1 MIPTTDEE
9 FKLAIKALN
18 SSTKA
23 IERRTRAL
31 HAQEAHL
38 KHLRAVEEAT
48 NARKARQEQYLDR
61 NYAAKVQ
68 HIKFA
73 NEQIFEALR
82 SDLRAEIDR
91 TAKDVKSAPAIVTGI
106 LNSDDRVLS
115 EFNDLLSFGVQQE
128 CPINLDALTDRVNR
142 LTRALQYF
150 RAKAVKDHLDRTY
163 LESLGG
169 TDTASNTQA
178 VADGTVDAVR
188 EDLGSLY
195 SEIDDVVGM
204 VVAQEHG
211 NALHAA
217 LQSVRRVRKQDNR
230 RLNEEVY
237 AKLCS
242 LTEALVNLSKKLE
255 NLQSRRLSLH
265 EFDMQLKYFE
275 TSAHSDTKPVIVPSG
290 GEPKD
295 IVAPA
300 AMALVQH
307 LGLSSGGSDSK
318 ISDVSAVTGQL
329 EDLTSTLGCQSAG
342 NILRILQLSEQ
353 AAAKGRVAV
362 QRASDAVASH
372 DSHEIEVR
380 ELEGMIAAAKAE
392 MERVINGNHN

>member
-1 MIPTTDEE
+1 MIPSTDEE
-9 FKLAIKALN
+9 FKLAIQALK

-23 IERRTRAL
+23 IERRTRTL
-31 HAQEAHL
+31 HAQDAHL
-38 KHLRAVEEAT
+38 KHLRAVEEAG
-48 NARKARQEQYLDR
+48 NARKARQEQYLDQK
-61 NYAAKVQ
+61 YAAKVQ
-68 HIKFA
+68 HVKFA

-82 SDLRAEIDR
+82 SDLRAESDR
-91 TAKDVKSAPAIVTGI
+91 TAKDVKSAPAMVTGL

-115 EFNDLLSFGVQQE
+115 EINDLLSSGIQQE

-150 RAKAVKDHLDRTY
+150 RAKTVKDRLDRTY

-169 TDTASNTQA
+169 TDTASNAQA
-178 VADGTVDAVR
+178 VAGGTVDAVR

-242 LTEALVNLSKKLE
+242 LTETLVNVSKKLE

-265 EFDMQLKYFE
+265 EFDMQLKCFE
-275 TSAHSDTKPVIVPSG
+275 TSARSNAKPVIVPAG
-290 GEPKD
+290 AEPKD
-295 IVAPA
+295 TVAPA
-300 AMALVQH
+300 ALTLVQH
-307 LGLSSGGSDSK
+307 LGLSSGSSDSK
-318 ISDVSAVTGQL
+318 ISDISAVRGQL
-329 EDLTSTLGCQSAG
+329 DNLTSTLSCQSAG

-362 QRASDAVASH
+362 RRASDAVASH
-372 DSHEIEVR
+372 DSHEIDVR

-392 MERVINGNHN
+392 MERVIT